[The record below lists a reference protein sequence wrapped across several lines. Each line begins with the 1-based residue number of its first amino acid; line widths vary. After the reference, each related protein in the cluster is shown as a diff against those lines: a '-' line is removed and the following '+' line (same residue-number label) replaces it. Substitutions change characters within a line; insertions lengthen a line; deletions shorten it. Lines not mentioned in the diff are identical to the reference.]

1 MELGVRLA
9 QTSDS
14 HLTNPGQE
22 LTSHLSVRME
32 HRELGWSSA
41 PVRGTSSLSQLSAH
55 SHAVAVDKS
64 WRQAESFP
72 EGEDRHEGGY
82 QEEVTTWAK
91 GSEEDCL
98 GESILRD
105 TTSPWILSL
114 YPGHP

>member
-64 WRQAESFP
+64 WRHKQRASQRERT
-72 EGEDRHEGGY
+72 DMR
-82 QEEVTTWAK
+82 VATRRK
-91 GSEEDCL
+91 
-98 GESILRD
+98 
-105 TTSPWILSL
+105 
-114 YPGHP
+114 